1 MKKLSFKLF
10 IALLT
15 SLPLSDSL
23 LAQSQQIQGSTVK
36 ITVKDNHQFSFEDLD
51 PCQVFIGVATKS
63 EKNGGVKV
71 DRIIDD
77 SPASKMDL
85 RVGDIILA
93 LDGEEIN
100 NPCDLTMERDQNQAG
115 DYFRLTILRTGKKR
129 KVRGQFTPCVD
140 NAPILT
146 PAPEITNS
154 SELKYQS
161 FEAYPNP
168 TFGEVNISFEG
179 AAVPTTFM
187 VTDVTGKVVL
197 QEELKNF
204 DGFYRNQIQLKN
216 SAAPG
221 TVSLTVIQNGQ
232 AVSKNIVLL
241 NRY

>member
-1 MKKLSFKLF
+1 MQKLSFKLF
-10 IALLT
+10 IALLAV
-15 SLPLSDSL
+15 LPFSDSL
-23 LAQSQQIQGSTVK
+23 IAQSQQTQASTVK
-36 ITVKDNHQFSFEDLD
+36 ITVNEDHHFSFENLD

-63 EKNGGVKV
+63 EKSGGVKV

-85 RVGDIILA
+85 SVGDVILA

-100 NPCDLTMERDQNQAG
+100 NPCDLSMERDQNQAG
-115 DYFRLTILRTGKKR
+115 DYFRLTILRTGKQR

-140 NAPILT
+140 TAPIMT
-146 PAPEITNS
+146 SAPEITNS

-179 AAVPTTFM
+179 AAVPTTFL